1 MPSQRMTQKRI
12 QYKPHQNQKIVK
24 IEKATKDQITRN
36 VILSLFI
43 YLLPIAAMFV
53 TFLITGQRPW
63 ENKTK
68 QQTESTKAITSKNS
82 QNNGS
87 ND

>member
-1 MPSQRMTQKRI
+1 MKL
-12 QYKPHQNQKIVK
+12 
-24 IEKATKDQITRN
+24 EKATRDQITRN

-43 YLLPIAAMFV
+43 YILPIATMFV
-53 TFLITGQRPW
+53 TFWITGQRPW
-63 ENKTK
+63 EKK
-68 QQTESTKAITSKNS
+68 AHQTEQMKTITNKNT

>member
-1 MPSQRMTQKRI
+1 M
-12 QYKPHQNQKIVK
+12 K

-63 ENKTK
+63 EKKTK
-68 QQTESTKAITSKNS
+68 QQTESTKTITSKNS

>member
-12 QYKPHQNQKIVK
+12 QYKPHQNQKIMK
-24 IEKATKDQITRN
+24 MEKATKDQITRN

-63 ENKTK
+63 EKKTHAIENNKT
-68 QQTESTKAITSKNS
+68 ITSKNS

>member
-1 MPSQRMTQKRI
+1 MKM
-12 QYKPHQNQKIVK
+12 
-24 IEKATKDQITRN
+24 EKATKDQITRN
-36 VILSLFI
+36 VILSMFI

-63 ENKTK
+63 EKKTK
-68 QQTESTKAITSKNS
+68 HQIESSKTITSKNS

>member
-1 MPSQRMTQKRI
+1 M
-12 QYKPHQNQKIVK
+12 K
-24 IEKATKDQITRN
+24 IEKATKDQIIRN

-43 YLLPIAAMFV
+43 YLLPIALMFT
-53 TFLITGQRPW
+53 TFWITGKRPW
-63 ENKTK
+63 EKK
-68 QQTESTKAITSKNS
+68 SHQTENVKSSTNKNT

>member
-1 MPSQRMTQKRI
+1 MKM
-12 QYKPHQNQKIVK
+12 
-24 IEKATKDQITRN
+24 EKATKDQITRN

-53 TFLITGQRPW
+53 FFLITGQRPW
-63 ENKTK
+63 EKKTHAIENNKT
-68 QQTESTKAITSKNS
+68 ITSKNS

>member
-1 MPSQRMTQKRI
+1 MPSQRTTQKRI
-12 QYKPHQNQKIVK
+12 QYKPHQNQKIMK
-24 IEKATKDQITRN
+24 MEKATKDQITRN
-36 VILSLFI
+36 VMLSLFI

-63 ENKTK
+63 EKKTHAIENNKT
-68 QQTESTKAITSKNS
+68 ITSKNS